1 MRKMRVVTLLGAA
14 AVVIGS
20 IAGVAYAQGMGMGN
34 SGMMSMSAMMTRMQ
48 KVMGET
54 TLMMNHAQS
63 QGMMDEGMMHGQS
76 GTMPHNQAMM
86 PGSQEMMGMVQGTDS
101 MAHTMNGL
109 MQNMHT
115 MMNDPKLAK
124 NPAFAEHLESMQR
137 SMSTMMQGFDG
148 FVDDV
153 NALQEQQ
160 SSN

>member
-1 MRKMRVVTLLGAA
+1 
-14 AVVIGS
+14 
-20 IAGVAYAQGMGMGN
+20 
-34 SGMMSMSAMMTRMQ
+34 
-48 KVMGET
+48 
-54 TLMMNHAQS
+54 MMNHAQS
-63 QGMMDEGMMHGQS
+63 QGMMGQGMMHGQS
-76 GTMPHNQAMM
+76 GTMSHNRAMM
-86 PGSQEMMGMVQGTDS
+86 PGSQEMMGMVQETDT

-115 MMNDPKLAK
+115 MMSNPELTK